1 MQWILRCLKKN
12 LQLRKHM
19 IEKAQ
24 LLKYYSERLLKLQ
37 EKMEDPTSNE
47 DENLRSLDALAD
59 CIDVVWLSTV

>member
-1 MQWILRCLKKN
+1 M
-12 LQLRKHM
+12 
-19 IEKAQ
+19 
-24 LLKYYSERLLKLQ
+24 KYYSERLLKLQ